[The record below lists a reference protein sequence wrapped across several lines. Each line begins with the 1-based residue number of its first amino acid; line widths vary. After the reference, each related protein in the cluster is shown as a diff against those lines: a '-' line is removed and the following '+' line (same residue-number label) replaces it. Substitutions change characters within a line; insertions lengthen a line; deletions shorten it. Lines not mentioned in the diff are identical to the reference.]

1 MQKQAQMT
9 QIVNKEISYLMP
21 CYFPKESANSGQPH
35 KRYKNRWKQKN
46 YPHPFTSSNS
56 ALLYI

>member
-1 MQKQAQMT
+1 MT

-56 ALLYI
+56 VLLYI